1 MVARTANPRP
11 FRISAESFFHRG
23 IVDTRHVTSVFKRAT
38 YTLALWSV
46 GSATLAIITYRFKLT
61 LQAPMNEA
69 LPSEVVEGDVVIAGG
84 RARNLGPG

>member
-1 MVARTANPRP
+1 M
-11 FRISAESFFHRG
+11 
-23 IVDTRHVTSVFKRAT
+23 
-38 YTLALWSV
+38 LAVWSV